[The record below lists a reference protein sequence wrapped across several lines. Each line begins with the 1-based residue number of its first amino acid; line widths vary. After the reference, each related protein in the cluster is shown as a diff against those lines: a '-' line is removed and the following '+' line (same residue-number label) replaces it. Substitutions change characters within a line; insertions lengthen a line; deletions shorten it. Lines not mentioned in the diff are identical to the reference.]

1 MMHREVQTS
10 ASKSTCLHFHS
21 EQSSSNV
28 QYVTI
33 ATTPPP
39 APAQPGPARHTAQV
53 GAVQA
58 YLVHRSSGSSGVLMT
73 GLLFVCVQNVS
84 KTAYGCVP

>member
-10 ASKSTCLHFHS
+10 GSKTLAYTSTPSRVCSICDHCHHAP
-21 EQSSSNV
+21 
-28 QYVTI
+28 TR
-33 ATTPPP
+33 PGP
-39 APAQPGPARHTAQV
+39 ARSAPARHTAQV

-73 GLLFVCVQNVS
+73 GLLFVCVQNVG